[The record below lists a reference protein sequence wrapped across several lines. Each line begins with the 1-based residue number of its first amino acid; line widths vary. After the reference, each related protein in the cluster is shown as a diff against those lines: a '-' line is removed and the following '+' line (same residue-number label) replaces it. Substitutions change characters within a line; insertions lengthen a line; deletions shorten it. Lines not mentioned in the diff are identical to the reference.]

1 MAGDVNSNIFINVDT
16 SSAMAQLRALEKE
29 LTALNRALVI
39 GTKTAAQAQSKY
51 AQGLLHNVNATGQW
65 TASMTRMRTATEQF
79 STALDRSKLS
89 LKEYF
94 RYGMA
99 STRTFGRAFGNEY
112 STVSKLV
119 EKRVKVL
126 QQQYVQL
133 GRDAQGAMNALK
145 FTPKAL
151 NYRDVTTQLMM
162 ATQRQQIFNKLLDDG
177 STKLLNFGKNTQW
190 AGRQLM
196 VGFTVPLLLFGSQA
210 IRTFKEIE
218 TQMIRFKKVY
228 GDIYTDPGQTEQA
241 LKNIRALADEYT
253 KYGVKVADT
262 LKMAADAAAA
272 GNSGK
277 DLEQIVEQTNRL
289 AVLGGVTQEKALET
303 TIALK
308 NAFQVG
314 ANDLDQTINFL
325 NAVENQ
331 TVVALEDL
339 TEAIPRVAPVVK
351 QLGGD
356 VKDLAFFMAAM
367 QEGGISAAQGANAL
381 KSGLGSLINPSKK
394 ASEAAAEV
402 GVNIRGIVEANQ
414 GNLRN
419 IVVGFAQALQPLT
432 DLQRTRVIEDVFG
445 KYQFARISALLNNVT
460 KEGTQAA
467 RVLQLANA
475 SVEELAILSERELGV
490 QADSAMNK
498 FAGAVERLKAAVAPI
513 GEIFAKTLTPAIE
526 FITRMFERFNKLPEG
541 IKKGIAVITAVVG
554 GLGPIF
560 LMTFGL
566 LANALANTMKGFN
579 LLRKGYQ
586 QLAHGSSDAA
596 LKTQYLTNEE
606 LENISVTNSLYS
618 THERL
623 SAAYRIESTAL
634 GALIAQYGTATSAM
648 RNFSMANPGLFV
660 PGRVVPPI
668 RRAGGGTVS
677 GPGTSTSDSI
687 PAYLSDGEYVVNAK
701 AVKQYG
707 VDTFDAMNARKYS
720 SGGPVIGKDGIP
732 RLFGGGFYRRILDAM
747 LPKTRLGVVQAG
759 ASGYDISGFGTG
771 GRPRVGVVVPPSS
784 ARVGGSRPLVFTED
798 PSGKIKV
805 ALRDDPNSFFYI
817 EARKR
822 LSFENS
828 IDSHVVERM
837 SRGDSAE
844 KIYNNFR
851 EQMLR
856 NRRSFRGQPIL
867 GRTETPSKFLFGLTG
882 YKKSASNAKGAPRHV
897 KDAFE
902 KKAIIFD
909 STGAKIGYTR
919 TKAGELYQELDN
931 EQEAISRWVRT
942 NVGNLDEKQIAAI
955 ERYNRV
961 AVSHLDP
968 ADSHLWT
975 PRTGSRDSAL
985 INQALNYEKGRFG
998 SGNHITNQQEA
1009 QLFLNYLESR
1019 YAQLG
1024 DTMPGTQLGALQLL
1038 RMRLKPDTNGKTFYK
1053 RHGIKD
1059 TQLNLQYTSVR
1070 QNPATKKYY
1079 NVDKF
1084 GNATTEYA
1092 MGGAVQKYAGGTTFV
1107 GMPKS
1112 FTKVL
1117 QTRALAEK
1125 LNEAV
1130 NASRFKNLPITDT
1143 GVKLKD
1149 LGGFSVGEISRAV
1162 NGVYKHPDGRTVVYK
1177 AVESEEAALAE
1188 MRMAALMRGGSEL
1201 KTPMNQS
1208 IKVIADPT
1216 DLTRKRKILAI
1227 ESDYDPRFENPTGEF
1242 TKKQFIKQTLA
1253 AGIRGDKDVKRSNI
1267 SGDDVIDQGNSGV
1280 FGTASSRF
1288 KYADSMKTIEEQL
1301 LINFGAVK
1309 GGASKDFV
1317 KAVRKMAKTMGYSAF
1332 KNAML
1337 KEIEESIPRYKAT
1350 INSFKLNPQERKIY
1364 DDLVVRLENSKNADW
1379 RKVYNAAA
1387 GIPGYED
1394 GVFSVPGPKGAG
1406 DVVPAML
1413 SPGEAVVPADQSQKY
1428 RPLIKSIIA
1437 DNVPGY
1443 AGSNIDDWG
1452 DDDTPKRGGSYDRTR
1467 VDRFQT
1473 RMEAK
1478 IDRAADRFVGTRVGG
1493 WIDRKVRQKQERE
1506 DAARNAARASAR
1518 AVPMPA
1524 FSDLKESIDKN
1535 TKAANDSTDASKKNT
1550 RGVLQRL
1557 GFDRGNLSEAERLE
1571 RTRGG
1576 RGFLRGF
1583 APVADFDRTVT
1594 KNGKEKFTLA
1604 SSAQKTNARQLD
1616 RMNRS
1621 QRLAMPSMGV
1631 AMATSMAGMY
1641 AMSNPDKQFMGMNL
1655 GQLSGPLMGVSIL
1668 AGLLPMLNSPIKML
1682 IAGVVGLAAIFK
1694 MQSAQIKQSI
1704 LDGREQ
1710 GKTLLTTKES
1720 LEEFGNITNTVSKT
1734 QIAENVRA
1742 SRTTEI
1748 VPVSMD
1754 FGKNFIL
1761 NSDFGKKF
1769 QADLQKNI
1777 ETFGKPIAA
1786 QVLGNQLA
1794 TAVSQKVLTEEQ
1806 AQSIAIALTRDLKDA
1821 TFEMQVRGK
1830 LIELLGPDGKN
1841 VITDPIELQ
1850 LKLISNKKQIQQETF
1865 KNLQEV
1871 ISRERNGLAG
1881 LGGKEALAMGL
1892 STIPAAGAGAL
1903 ATGAMYRGKV
1913 VNYNLRR
1920 AEELAFKGKRAQ
1932 QFMAATEMARGS
1944 GKLNM
1949 AANAVRGLRVGT
1961 QIAGAGA
1968 TATGVG
1974 AVPGLTSIILGTV
1987 IFGGIEAGLRAWQK
2001 GNEKKAIGKAAG
2013 IYSGVTTELLKSTQ
2027 QGLDA
2032 MNAQIDDSV
2041 KILEAKKRIAKTS
2054 QETADLEGQI
2064 AVLEQQRAQGINK
2077 IYAQQVEILNNLETS
2092 FNQIG
2097 KSTFFET
2104 ISPFGTGRGQ
2114 LRTKFLES
2122 FQEGTDLKFK
2132 KDPISKMYVER
2143 MRKDLQKTE
2152 SIQGSGGSSS
2162 AAAMA
2167 YNERQKVASDVI
2179 TLKIEALINS
2189 DVLTAEQAAE
2199 VVSNLSGDRVLAQKE
2214 LETIITVHGTEGLQR
2229 MAILQQYIP
2238 KEKNK
2243 KNLQLMIQSSNRQ
2256 DANEMMSALEELVK
2270 LPSYL
2275 GFDINIETQKGD
2287 MERLEGVG
2295 EEISDLKKMIPNG
2308 QISLKILQD
2317 VQQKLGGPGKNL
2329 TLDAAIAQWET
2340 LSKLP
2345 KNLQFNAMITLG
2357 SIQQS
2362 DSFDKILDR
2371 ELEAAFYKANPTLQM
2386 SFVDPEKEKSK
2397 KAALAAFKLEQKNID
2412 AATKAYFAKVMPELY
2427 GTAVKDTVKTGKG
2440 TGDGKGKGPDTSWL
2454 SELLQRLKLL
2464 KEGSIDATGSMKQL
2478 LGQVTKFFGP
2488 GLMSSVNPSLDKTRG
2503 ALLQIEQ
2510 AAKAAGITLS
2520 TEFVDFIEGLDAEKF
2535 EEFRDRFLSMSN
2547 GKIVGFKGTSSQFFG
2562 SDAAYDRRQKAIKA
2576 GTFDG
2581 SQQSLFGQVNEAFRT
2596 KTIAEFIK
2604 KQQDSIKE
2612 SNLQVEAFR
2621 KLTDATGEFK
2631 FDAMAAM
2638 EVLKDPALAKEI
2650 ALGKKIFSPEEREA
2664 IITSINKTYAA
2675 ASALSKIKMIQ
2686 DTEGLQNQVKAFD
2699 KLSAA
2704 GYDYA
2709 TILKVIENE
2718 AYAYEIAKDG
2728 VDGLSD
2734 STKALVKDTKNY
2746 IDALTTLEN
2755 TKFFEERTNALKLKQ
2770 DFAAIAPLLVQ
2781 AGASLS
2787 DIQEI
2792 LSNPNLA
2799 KAFIQELQDGSLDA
2813 GRIKE
2818 YLDQIPDFK
2827 QVDVELRI
2835 STREGQEEEFDKLF
2849 SKAMEYYDLLED
2861 KIEDDF
2867 EPLLKNAQDAI
2878 DATQEKIEGINDE
2891 IQKYQDEI
2899 DVKQRKIEIEI
2910 TRPIEILQK
2919 DSAELA
2925 NDLELM
2931 NVSADEITKK
2941 YDEQAEAL
2949 TKVFEI
2955 NSRIADQQKQQL
2967 NLAGALSQGDISAAA
2982 AAAQELKAS
2991 QSAAMQED
2999 QLGILNT
3006 AKQTQIAGLRN
3017 KGGLTRLQI
3026 EKLQFNTSQKI
3037 YELEKKRDLE
3047 LIEVRK
3053 LEDAIYNI
3061 KTGRLKLAQ
3070 NELDLNNKNL
3080 KSIQD
3085 QKNAAIEAID
3095 KQREIWTDAKLAIGF
3110 ARIEAGHYNDVIE
3123 FSNTLVTLMK
3133 DGWLGVG
3140 NAILAA
3146 VSALALYNAGLKK
3159 KPLTFEQAQAQ
3170 AQNTLG
3176 GYLNTFGSKLGSADQ
3191 QIVGLELKIAEAME
3205 KGEDTSALEAQLAAL
3220 RASTELLADNMYDVA
3235 KTLDKVD
3242 NATNIAAIN
3251 SAVSTATSI
3260 LKDPFGDIDVE
3271 WDGPVWIPEEGS
3283 GAAGA
3288 DFVQV
3293 ASKGGII
3300 KPSYL
3305 KKGGMAK
3312 YFLGGGFAKGT
3323 DTVPAMLTPGEFVM
3337 SRYAVNAH
3345 GVEKMRAINGGA
3357 SIGDSVYNY
3366 SISVNVKSD
3375 ANPDEIARVVM
3386 TQIKQVDSK
3395 RLRGA
3400 SL

>member
-29 LTALNRALVI
+29 LTALNRALVV

-51 AQGLLHNVNATGQW
+51 AQGLLHNVNAAGQW

-99 STRTFGRAFGNEY
+99 SSRTFGRVFGNEY

-133 GRDAQGAMNALK
+133 GRDAQGAMNALR

-162 ATQRQQIFNKLLDDG
+162 ATQRQQIFNKLIDDG

-196 VGFTVPLLLFGSQA
+196 VGFTVPLMLFGTQA

-228 GDIYTDPGQTEQA
+228 GDMYTDPGQTEQA

-272 GNSGK
+272 GNFGK

-308 NAFQVG
+308 NAFQIG

-381 KSGLGSLINPSKK
+381 KSGLASLINPSEK
-394 ASEAAAEV
+394 ASKMLA
-402 GVNIRGIVEANQ
+402 GMGINIRGIVEANQ

-432 DLQRTRVIEDVFG
+432 DLQRTRAIEDVFG
-445 KYQFARISALLNNVT
+445 KFQFARISALLNNVT

-498 FAGAVERLKAAVAPI
+498 FAGAVERLKAALAPI
-513 GEIFAKTLTPAIE
+513 GEVFAKTLTPAIE
-526 FITRMFERFNKLPEG
+526 FITRMFERFNKLPDG
-541 IKKGIAVITAVVG
+541 IKKGVAIITAVVG

-586 QLAHGSSDAA
+586 QLAYGSSDAA

-606 LENISVTNSLYS
+606 LENISTTNALYTS
-618 THERL
+618 HERL
-623 SAAYRIESTAL
+623 SAAYKIESAAL
-634 GALIAQYGTATSAM
+634 GALIAQYQTGTNAM
-648 RNFSMANPGLFV
+648 RAFSAANPGLFV

-759 ASGYDISGFGTG
+759 ASGYDISGFGTA
-771 GRPRVGVVVPPSS
+771 GRPRVGVVAPTRAGSEYYPDSS
-784 ARVGGSRPLVFTED
+784 SLKSWRKIPWQED
-798 PSGKIKV
+798 KDGFII
-805 ALRDDPNSFFYI
+805 RD
-817 EARKR
+817 
-822 LSFENS
+822 
-828 IDSHVVERM
+828 
-837 SRGDSAE
+837 
-844 KIYNNFR
+844 
-851 EQMLR
+851 
-856 NRRSFRGQPIL
+856 
-867 GRTETPSKFLFGLTG
+867 
-882 YKKSASNAKGAPRHV
+882 
-897 KDAFE
+897 
-902 KKAIIFD
+902 
-909 STGAKIGYTR
+909 
-919 TKAGELYQELDN
+919 
-931 EQEAISRWVRT
+931 
-942 NVGNLDEKQIAAI
+942 
-955 ERYNRV
+955 
-961 AVSHLDP
+961 
-968 ADSHLWT
+968 
-975 PRTGSRDSAL
+975 
-985 INQALNYEKGRFG
+985 
-998 SGNHITNQQEA
+998 
-1009 QLFLNYLESR
+1009 
-1019 YAQLG
+1019 
-1024 DTMPGTQLGALQLL
+1024 
-1038 RMRLKPDTNGKTFYK
+1038 PDTNETYKISKGSKKSFDDAFDDLVARDGVQARKPRPAMSAGEYLIHRLHKYKTVKGKDKFEIGDIIQAGARGLAKVRTTGASEGGAYK
-1053 RHGIKD
+1053 RWGDAVKARTPKVRALIKEFD
-1059 TQLNLQYTSVR
+1059 SEEEYLRRMFPELHAQLSAPGYNRFVISPSHISSAGKNRSASDWGRELILRDSSLINMAMKDMTKGRRMPKSTRHPQTQAEAQQVINAIQNLGPVDQLAPTVR
-1070 QNPATKKYY
+1070 GALEILKRRVSNNFYGRHDITDVGLGLK
-1079 NVDKF
+1079 
-1084 GNATTEYA
+1084 
-1092 MGGAVQKYAGGTTFV
+1092 GGGLLKLAGGTAFV

-1112 FTKVL
+1112 FTKV
-1117 QTRALAEK
+1117 QQIRALAEK
-1125 LNEAV
+1125 LNQAV

-1143 GVKLKD
+1143 GVKLKS

-1162 NGVYKHPDGRTVVYK
+1162 NGVYRHPDGRTVVYK

-1188 MRMAALMRGGSEL
+1188 MRMAALMREGSEL

-1227 ESDYDPRFENPTGEF
+1227 ESDYDPRFENPKGEF

-1253 AGIRGDKDVKRSNI
+1253 AGVRGDKDVKRSNV

-1280 FGTASSRF
+1280 FSTASSRF

-1301 LINFGAVK
+1301 LINFGAIK
-1309 GGASKDFV
+1309 GGASKDFA
-1317 KAVRKMAKTMGYSAF
+1317 KAVRNMAKTMGYSAF
-1332 KNAML
+1332 KSAML
-1337 KEIEESIPRYKAT
+1337 KEIEESIPRYRAT

-1364 DDLVVRLENSKNADW
+1364 DDLIVRLENSKNADW

-1387 GIPGYED
+1387 GIPGYEN

-1443 AGSNIDDWG
+1443 GDSNWNDL
-1452 DDDTPKRGGSYDRTR
+1452 DDTPKRGGSYDRNA

-1524 FSDLKESIDKN
+1524 FSDLKESVDKN

-1557 GFDRGNLSEAERLE
+1557 GFDRGNLSEAERLD

-1583 APVADFDRTVT
+1583 ATVADFDRTVT

-1682 IAGVVGLAAIFK
+1682 IAGVIGLTAIFK

-1720 LEEFGNITNTVSKT
+1720 LEEFGNLTNTVSKT

-1777 ETFGKPIAA
+1777 ETFGKPIAG

-1913 VNYNLRR
+1913 VNYNVRG
-1920 AEELAFKGKRAQ
+1920 AEELALKGKRAQ

-1961 QIAGAGA
+1961 QVAGAGA

-2013 IYSGVTTELLKSTQ
+2013 IFSGVTTELLKSTQ

-2032 MNAQIDDSV
+2032 MNAQIDDSIKV
-2041 KILEAKKRIAKTS
+2041 LEAKKRIAKTS
-2054 QETADLEGQI
+2054 QETADLERQI
-2064 AVLEQQRAQGINK
+2064 AVLEQKRAQGIDK
-2077 IYAQQVEILNNLETS
+2077 IYAQQAEILNDLETS

-2214 LETIITVHGTEGLQR
+2214 LETIITVHGQEGLQR
-2229 MAILQQYIP
+2229 MATLQQYIP

-2243 KNLQLMIQSSNRQ
+2243 KNLQLIIQSSNRE
-2256 DANEMMSALEELVK
+2256 DANETMSALEELVK

-2295 EEISDLKKMIPNG
+2295 EEIADLKKMIPSG

-2317 VQQKLGGPGKNL
+2317 VQQKVGGPGKNL

-2345 KNLQFNAMITLG
+2345 KDLQFNAMITLG
-2357 SIQQS
+2357 SISQS

-2371 ELEAAFYKANPTLQM
+2371 ELEAEFYKKNRFRRSRATPAVL
-2386 SFVDPEKEKSK
+2386 E
-2397 KAALAAFKLEQKNID
+2397 AFKADQTNID
-2412 AATKAYFAKVMPELY
+2412 AAIKAYFAKVMPELY

-2488 GLMSSVNPSLDKTRG
+2488 ELMSSVNPSLDKTKG
-2503 ALLQIEQ
+2503 ALLQIEK

-2520 TEFVDFIEGLDAEKF
+2520 TEFVDFIEGLDAEQF
-2535 EEFRDRFLSMSN
+2535 EEFRDQFLSMSK

-2562 SDAAYDRRQKAIKA
+2562 SDAAYDRRQRAIQA

-2686 DTEGLQNQVKAFD
+2686 DTEGLQNQVKAFN

-2718 AYAYEIAKDG
+2718 AYAYEIANDK
-2728 VDGLSD
+2728 VNGLSKE
-2734 STKALVKDTKNY
+2734 TKELVKETENY
-2746 IDALTTLEN
+2746 INALTTLEN
-2755 TKFFEERTNALKLKQ
+2755 TKFFQERTNALKLKQ

-2792 LSNPNLA
+2792 LSNPTLA
-2799 KAFIQELQDGSLDA
+2799 KAFIQELKDGSLDA

-2941 YDEQAEAL
+2941 YDEQAAAL

-2967 NLAGALSQGDISAAA
+2967 NLADALSQGDISAAA
-2982 AAAQELKAS
+2982 AAAQEMRAS

-3006 AKQTQIAGLRN
+3006 AKETQIAGLRS

-3026 EKLQFNTSQKI
+3026 EKLQFNISQKI

-3053 LEDAIYNI
+3053 LEDAIYDI

-3110 ARIEAGHYNDVIE
+3110 ARIEAGYYNDVIE
-3123 FSNTLVTLMK
+3123 FSNTLVNLMK

-3159 KPLTFEQAQAQ
+3159 PVTFEQAQAQ
-3170 AQNTLG
+3170 AQKTLG

-3191 QIVGLELKIAEAME
+3191 QIVDLELKIAEAME
-3205 KGEDTSALEAQLAAL
+3205 RGEDTSALEAQLAAL
-3220 RASTELLADNMYDVA
+3220 RESTELLADNMYDVA

-3283 GAAGA
+3283 GGAGA

-3345 GVEKMRAINGGA
+3345 GVDTMKAINGGA

-3400 SL
+3400 NL